1 MCDAGRLNYTCIGRD
16 DRLAKVRCPKGDTTW
31 SSVLKAISDHLAKS
45 AEGSVAIV
53 ASARQTNEELYLL
66 NKLAKHFKALTDS
79 VPRNGE
85 ADHLL
90 VVGDR
95 NPNITGARL
104 TGITTKRVGSKL
116 AAIAKG
122 ITSGKIK
129 TLVVYG
135 EDVTQHGMG
144 F

>member
-1 MCDAGRLNYTCIGRD
+1 MCDAGRLNYKWIGRD
-16 DRLAKVRCPKGDTTW
+16 DRLGPRCGPERRHHLGL
-31 SSVLKAISDHLAKS
+31 SVLKAISDHLAK
-45 AEGSVAIV
+45 ADEGSVAIV

-95 NPNITGARL
+95 TR
-104 TGITTKRVGSKL
+104 
-116 AAIAKG
+116 
-122 ITSGKIK
+122 TSP
-129 TLVVYG
+129 VRA
-135 EDVTQHGMG
+135 
-144 F
+144 